1 MERRTALAYAAAA
14 AGIALAGS
22 TAFAATSG
30 MLGPDDPDP
39 VEIEGIS
46 TAGGD
51 LVPDTTTTLPESSVV
66 TVVVDEYVTAPGASG
81 GSGVDDRGGLRLAG
95 VSDDDPSV
103 LDDSDDLD
111 HDDLDDRDDD
121 VGDDHDVDR
130 DDEDDD
136 HDEVEVEVED
146 D

>member
-22 TAFAATSG
+22 TAFAATAG
-30 MLGPDDPDP
+30 MLGHDDSGP

-46 TAGGD
+46 TAGDD

-66 TVVVDEYVTAPGASG
+66 TVVVDEYVTGPATVSG
-81 GSGVDDRGGLRLAG
+81 SAVDDRGGLRPAG
-95 VSDDDPSV
+95 VSDDAPDVFDDHDSD
-103 LDDSDDLD
+103 DDSDDVDD
-111 HDDLDDRDDD
+111 HDDSDEDDDR
-121 VGDDHDVDR
+121 
-130 DDEDDD
+130 DDD